1 MAGSNKYSYYSNS
14 ALQTTTFSQDQPV
27 NTDWFDEVTRTGA
40 YTQNNISVSG
50 STENI
55 VVFFSVGNYEE
66 KAVLNGLDYS
76 RTTFRNNNEYKIS
89 KKLTLNQNFSFGIT
103 KSNPKPLSFLRMLSN
118 HLLFLFVFNWTICH
132 LLETMVLQGQ
142 QDLF

>member
-1 MAGSNKYSYYSNS
+1 MPTENINNINTNDITYEILKDASALAIYGTRAANGVIIITTKKGKGDGVMVEIESFAGFRAPLKKVKMAGSNKYSYYSNS

-55 VVFFSVGNYEE
+55 VFF
-66 KAVLNGLDYS
+66 
-76 RTTFRNNNEYKIS
+76 
-89 KKLTLNQNFSFGIT
+89 Q
-103 KSNPKPLSFLRMLSN
+103 
-118 HLLFLFVFNWTICH
+118 
-132 LLETMVLQGQ
+132 
-142 QDLF
+142 

>member
-1 MAGSNKYSYYSNS
+1 MAGSNKYSYYS

-55 VVFFSVGNYEE
+55 KYFSV
-66 KAVLNGLDYS
+66 
-76 RTTFRNNNEYKIS
+76 
-89 KKLTLNQNFSFGIT
+89 
-103 KSNPKPLSFLRMLSN
+103 
-118 HLLFLFVFNWTICH
+118 
-132 LLETMVLQGQ
+132 
-142 QDLF
+142 

>member
-1 MAGSNKYSYYSNS
+1 LVWWSY
-14 ALQTTTFSQDQPV
+14 
-27 NTDWFDEVTRTGA
+27 RTG

-55 VVFFSVGNYEE
+55 KYFFSVGNYEE

-103 KSNPKPLSFLRMLSN
+103 KSNPKPLSAFTNAYKHTHYSCSFSN
-118 HLLFLFVFNWTICH
+118 GQYGVSF
-132 LLETMVLQGQ
+132 LETMALQGQ
-142 QDLF
+142 QDPLLTMWVTSCN

>member
-27 NTDWFDEVTRTGA
+27 NTDWFDEAKNGA

-55 VVFFSVGNYEE
+55 KYFFSVGNYEE
-66 KAVLNGLDYS
+66 KAEWIRLQSNY
-76 RTTFRNNNEYKIS
+76 FRNNNEYKIS
-89 KKLTLNQNFSFGIT
+89 KKLTQSKL
-103 KSNPKPLSFLRMLSN
+103 
-118 HLLFLFVFNWTICH
+118 
-132 LLETMVLQGQ
+132 
-142 QDLF
+142 

>member
-1 MAGSNKYSYYSNS
+1 MK
-14 ALQTTTFSQDQPV
+14 LQ
-27 NTDWFDEVTRTGA
+27 ERA

-55 VVFFSVGNYEE
+55 KYFFSVGNYEE

-103 KSNPKPLSFLRMLSN
+103 KSKPLSAFTNAYKQSPIIPVRFQMDN
-118 HLLFLFVFNWTICH
+118 MACH
-132 LLETMVLQGQ
+132 LLETMVCRDNRISFNNVGNPVAQL
-142 QDLF
+142 DFLMKNKKVSSYKVV